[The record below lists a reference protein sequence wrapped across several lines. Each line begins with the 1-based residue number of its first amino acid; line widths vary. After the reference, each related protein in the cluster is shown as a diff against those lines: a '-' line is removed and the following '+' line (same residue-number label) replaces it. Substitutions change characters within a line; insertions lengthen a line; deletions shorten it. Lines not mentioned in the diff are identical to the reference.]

1 MNKIGIIAAMDE
13 EMQAIK
19 NRMNGIQEKK
29 IYNLVFYEGI
39 INNKEYVL
47 VKCGIGKVNAA
58 RTVQIM
64 IDNYNLDY
72 IINVG
77 SAGAI
82 NNELNIGDIVIG
94 EKLVQHDFDLIA
106 FGHEKGY
113 ISDTGKMFSCNNK
126 LVKKMKEIIDCLDYK
141 EENFKAVIGNIASGD
156 IFCTDL
162 KMKEEIRKEFNA
174 ECVEMEGAAIAQVC
188 YLDNIPFLIIR
199 SISDSPNGKNQIDFN
214 KYLNVASERCAKII
228 EKI

>member
-13 EMQAIK
+13 EMKAIK
-19 NRMNGIQEKK
+19 NRMKDVKEKK

-39 INNKEYVL
+39 INYKEYVL

-64 IDNYNLDY
+64 IDSYNLKC

-82 NNELNIGDIVIG
+82 NDELNIGDIVIG
-94 EKLVQHDFDLIA
+94 EKLVQHDFDLTA
-106 FGHEKGY
+106 FGYENGY
-113 ISDTGKMFSCNNK
+113 VAETGKMFCCDK
-126 LVKKMKEIIDCLDYK
+126 ELVKKMKEIIECLYNK
-141 EENFKAVIGNIASGD
+141 EEKFKAVIGNIASGD
-156 IFCTDL
+156 VFCTDI
-162 KMKEEIRKEFNA
+162 KMKEKIRNEFNA

-188 YLDNIPFLIIR
+188 FLDEIPFLIIR
-199 SISDSPNGKNQIDFN
+199 SISDSPNGNNQVDFSQ
-214 KYLNVASERCAKII
+214 YLSLASERCADFI

>member
-19 NRMNGIQEKK
+19 NRMKSIKEKK

-39 INNKEYVL
+39 INSKEYVL

-64 IDNYNLDY
+64 IDNYNLEC

-82 NNELNIGDIVIG
+82 NDELNIGDIVIG
-94 EKLVQHDFDLIA
+94 EKLVQHDFDLTA

-113 ISDTGKMFSCNNK
+113 IAETGKMFCCDK
-126 LVKKMKEIIDCLDYK
+126 ELVKKMKEIIECLDNK
-141 EENFKAVIGNIASGD
+141 EENFKIVVGNIASGD

-162 KMKEEIRKEFNA
+162 KIKEKIRKEFNA

-188 YLDNIPFLIIR
+188 YLDDVQFLIIR
-199 SISDSPNGKNQIDFN
+199 SISDSPNGNNQIDFN
-214 KYLNVASERCAKII
+214 EYLTLASERCAQII